1 MRHHGRNGQRRHRLA
16 QDPRYQ
22 SALGDQEAVAEQVER
37 WERDHPPNAKG
48 SATRTFPASS
58 AQRTAVASK
67 WPDANGATSED
78 ASEAHVEVTSP
89 NEWREPQPLPKGLA
103 QVDDFDLRFL
113 PAALQPWVGDISDR
127 LQCPPDYVGVSA
139 IVALG
144 AVVGRRIGIK
154 PQTKTDW
161 LEVPNIW
168 GGFID
173 RPGML
178 KSPAMQEAL
187 KPLHRLEAEAA
198 KENEIAKEAHEAGL
212 SAYKVRQQ
220 VKVALEKEALKKAK
234 SGKIE
239 GINFELGDEPKEP
252 AAIRFRTNDSSY
264 EALGELLKDNASGIL
279 IERDEL
285 VSLLKHLDREEQV
298 VARGFFLS
306 GWSGTQPYS
315 FDRIGRGHVNLDA
328 VCISVLGG
336 TQPVRIS
343 EYVRRANFGGSG
355 GDGLIQRFGALVWPD
370 VSATWRNVD
379 EYPNSEARERAWQ
392 VFDRA
397 AKLDLQTALKLGAS
411 KGQFDKLP
419 CLRFDDAAHEDFL
432 GRRADLETR
441 LRTGAIHAALEGHLA
456 KYRKLVPALA
466 LINSIADGDE
476 GAVTRESLLRAL
488 AFSAYLESHAHR
500 IYGSGMEGE
509 TAAASAIL
517 KHIQAGEITNGFTAR
532 DILRHG
538 WAHLSDREQIEAGL
552 ILLSDLDY
560 ISAQVAF
567 VRPQGGRPK
576 VTYAI
581 NPTVRS

>member
-1 MRHHGRNGQRRHRLA
+1 VRL
-16 QDPRYQ
+16 REELL
-22 SALGDQEAVAEQVER
+22 SALENRRREQESIPSRPEAIR
-37 WERDHPPNAKG
+37 RLL
-48 SATRTFPASS
+48 R
-58 AQRTAVASK
+58 
-67 WPDANGATSED
+67 ANGAASED

-89 NEWREPQPLPKGLA
+89 NGWREPQPLPKGLA
-103 QVDDFDLRFL
+103 PVDDFDLRFL

-144 AVVGRRIGIK
+144 AIVGRRIGIK
-154 PQTKTDW
+154 PQTKPDW

-168 GGFID
+168 GGFIG

-198 KENEIAKEAHEAGL
+198 KENEIGKEAYAAGL
-212 SAYKVRQQ
+212 SAYKMRQQ
-220 VKVALEKEALKKAK
+220 VKVTLEKEALKKAK

-264 EALGELLKDNASGIL
+264 EALGELLKENASGIL

-328 VCISVLGG
+328 VCLSVLGG
-336 TQPVRIS
+336 TQPARIS

-370 VSATWRNVD
+370 VSASWRDVD
-379 EYPNSEARERAWQ
+379 EYPNSEAREKAWQ
-392 VFDRA
+392 VFDLA
-397 AKLDLQTALKLGAS
+397 AKLDLQAALKLGAS

-432 GRRADLETR
+432 GWRTDLETR
-441 LRTGAIHAALEGHLA
+441 LRTGALHAALEGHLA
-456 KYRKLVPALA
+456 KHRKLVPALA
-466 LINSIADGDE
+466 LINSVADGDE
-476 GAVTRESLLRAL
+476 GAVTHKSLLRAL
-488 AFSAYLESHAHR
+488 AFAGYLESHAIR
-500 IYGSGMEGE
+500 VYNSGMEGE
-509 TAAASAIL
+509 TAAAGAIL
-517 KHIQAGEITNGFTAR
+517 NHIRAGDLGDGFTAR

-538 WAHLSDREQIEAGL
+538 WAHLNDREQIELGL
-552 ILLSDLDY
+552 ILLGDLDY
-560 ISAQVAF
+560 VAAQEPI

-581 NPTVRS
+581 NPLVRR